1 MATKHV
7 DAEKVE
13 AYTRALME
21 AALDRCPHAGVV
33 LIVLEDNARAI
44 GFYEHMG
51 FSLTGRTFT
60 DGVLREAE
68 MLLMR

>member
-1 MATKHV
+1 
-7 DAEKVE
+7 
-13 AYTRALME
+13 ME

-33 LIVLEDNARAI
+33 LLVLEDNARAI

>member
-1 MATKHV
+1 MDSIEIRPMTGG
-7 DAEKVE
+7 D
-13 AYTRALME
+13 
-21 AALDRCPHAGVV
+21 
-33 LIVLEDNARAI
+33 LEDNARAI